1 MLKRDDAKLHAKLV
15 KWETAFSPRKIK
27 PMIERQQ
34 IALGFATDLLAQE
47 PAVLPV
53 DKAGPPS
60 TTPVEAV
67 D

>member
-1 MLKRDDAKLHAKLV
+1 MTRSFTPNSW
-15 KWETAFSPRKIK
+15 KWETAFFTTEDK

-53 DKAGPPS
+53 DKAGLR
-60 TTPVEAV
+60 EH
-67 D
+67 DGLLKQ